1 MILPV
6 LLLALFHPPGNG
18 GREATG
24 ELTVTATVAS
34 SVSVTFAANGT
45 PVIVVANAS
54 ADTDAVA
61 LAASQSRSKKAAQP
75 NGKSTQVKQHK
86 SKRF

>member
-24 ELTVTATVAS
+24 ELTVTARVAS

-45 PVIVVANAS
+45 PVIVVANAP

-61 LAASQSRSKKAAQP
+61 RVPSQSRSKKAAQP
-75 NGKSTQVKQHK
+75 NEKSKQVKQHN
-86 SKRF
+86 SKQF